1 MPFQYLDAVLPAA
14 PLLHQESLRLTK
26 TNKTNTWGILNG
38 PPLPPPKKM
47 RAGRFQL
54 AAGEA
59 PGRAA
64 YALGNGS
71 QLKRTSPC
79 SYPTMLRKNS
89 PYSPSS
95 SPLKPRPGRVQ
106 KPPQRCSTE
115 RDHRNVGE
123 NGASQRVSVPRA
135 HGCICLPVRTCL
147 DKWMPFSGLDESSP
161 PCPAIT
167 DL

>member
-1 MPFQYLDAVLPAA
+1 MKGDALSILGCRASSGPTPPPGKLA
-14 PLLHQESLRLTK
+14 PHK
-26 TNKTNTWGILNG
+26 NKQNKHLGHPQRPTT
-38 PPLPPPKKM
+38 PPPKKM
-47 RAGRFQL
+47 RADRFQL

-115 RDHRNVGE
+115 RDHRNVGRE
-123 NGASQRVSVPRA
+123 WGISTCVGTTCTWM
-135 HGCICLPVRTCL
+135 HLPACSH
-147 DKWMPFSGLDESSP
+147 MFG
-161 PCPAIT
+161 
-167 DL
+167 